1 MKPVLVVY
9 ATREG
14 QTRHIAEHACGRL
27 AAQQF
32 ACELVDAAHVPETF
46 ALENYAAVIAGASL
60 HRAKHEPEM
69 TAFVRRYLPQLQEI
83 PTLFLS
89 VSLSETTVEDPN
101 APPEKRDKAREDVK
115 RTIDEFL
122 AETGWRPTQIAGVAG
137 ALPYSKY
144 NFVMRFVMKQIAKK
158 AGGPTD
164 TSRDYEFTNWTE
176 LDRLVTEFAGT
187 LPAYVQKGSS
197 AGTY

>member
-122 AETGWRPTQIAGVAG
+122 AETGWRPTPPQHAGRTSITRLGGQAARAG
-137 ALPYSKY
+137 S
-144 NFVMRFVMKQIAKK
+144 
-158 AGGPTD
+158 GGSGRAECWGPAHTPAAPAPRPTP
-164 TSRDYEFTNWTE
+164 RAPP
-176 LDRLVTEFAGT
+176 R
-187 LPAYVQKGSS
+187 PA
-197 AGTY
+197 